1 MLVFIDESGDP
12 GFRINKGSSKYFV
25 IVLIIFDD
33 DIEAENT
40 AKKIKNLKIN
50 LGKSEKFEFKFNK
63 CKKEIRLSF
72 LKSIQNC
79 KFRIRAIIF
88 DKEKIY
94 SDHLRNSKDSFYNF
108 ALAQLLKN
116 NGNNILNA
124 RIKIDG
130 SGDKKFRQNLENYLK
145 KKINLEGKIISNL
158 RFCDSEKNLLIQLS
172 DMIAG
177 SIRRHYENQDN
188 DCEEYRKIIKKREE
202 NIWEFR

>member
-40 AKKIKNLKIN
+40 AQKIKNLKIN

-63 CKKEIRLSF
+63 FKKEIRLSF

-172 DMIAG
+172 DMVAG
-177 SIRRHYENQDN
+177 SLRRYYENRHN
-188 DCEEYRKIIKKREE
+188 
-202 NIWEFR
+202 